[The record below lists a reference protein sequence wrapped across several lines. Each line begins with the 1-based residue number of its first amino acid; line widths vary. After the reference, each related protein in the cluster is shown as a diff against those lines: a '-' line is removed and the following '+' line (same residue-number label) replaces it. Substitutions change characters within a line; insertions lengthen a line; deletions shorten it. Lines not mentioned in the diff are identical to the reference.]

1 LQKAV
6 PSPARTT
13 VTSMAG
19 FGEKISASAGFMA
32 FGTVAQIQGMDG
44 DTLAAGIARK
54 VRALAFV

>member
-1 LQKAV
+1 
-6 PSPARTT
+6 
-13 VTSMAG
+13 MAG
-19 FGEKISASAGFMA
+19 FGEKISASVGFMA